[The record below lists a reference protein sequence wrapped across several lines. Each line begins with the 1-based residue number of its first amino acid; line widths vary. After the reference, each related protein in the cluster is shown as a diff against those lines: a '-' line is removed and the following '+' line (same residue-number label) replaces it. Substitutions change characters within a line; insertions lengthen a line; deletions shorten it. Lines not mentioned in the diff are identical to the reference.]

1 MKTNNAMQLKA
12 VIKRRATEAG
22 VSPQLM
28 LQNYMLERLIDRISR
43 SPWRDSI
50 IVKGGM
56 LIGSL
61 IGVDRRSTKDLDTTI
76 RNFSLSHRKA
86 EEVFGGICDIEVD
99 DDITFTFVRT
109 EDICDTDEYP
119 GIRVFLK
126 ASYAPMSVP
135 LKVDITTGDAIVPEA
150 ITYEYPFAFDEGS
163 ARILAYPLETIFA
176 EKLETV
182 LTRST
187 ANTRPRDYYDIY
199 ELWHIRG
206 NECDIALMREALTA
220 TCEKRGSLDL
230 IQDYREILDSVKASN
245 IMTRRWD
252 SYTADHSYASGISF
266 ASACEA
272 AATIMALLLRQP
284 LASPTQTQ

>member
-28 LQNYMLERLIDRISR
+28 LQSYMLERLIDRISR
-43 SPWRDSI
+43 SPWRDSM

-76 RNFSLSHRKA
+76 RNFSLSHQKA
-86 EEVFGGICDIEVD
+86 EEVFRSICDIEVD

-109 EDICDTDEYP
+109 GDIRDTDEYP

-135 LKVDITTGDAIVPEA
+135 LKADITTGDAIVPEA

-187 ANTRPRDYYDIY
+187 ANTRLRDYYDIY

-206 NECDIALMREALTA
+206 NECDIALMRKALTA
-220 TCEKRGSLDL
+220 TCEKRGSLDI
-230 IQDYREILDSVKASN
+230 IQDYREILDSVKTSD
-245 IMTRRWD
+245 IMLRRWSD
-252 SYTADHSYASGISF
+252 YTGGHSYASGISF
-266 ASACEA
+266 ADACTSVES
-272 AATIMALLLRQP
+272 ILSLLFR
-284 LASPTQTQ
+284 

>member
-1 MKTNNAMQLKA
+1 MRTNNAMQLKA
-12 VIKRRATEAG
+12 IIKRRAAEAG

-28 LQNYMLERLIDRISR
+28 LQNYMLERLIDRISK
-43 SPWRDSI
+43 SPWRSSI

-76 RNFSLSHRKA
+76 RNFTLSHQKA
-86 EEVFGGICDIEVD
+86 EEVFRGICRVEVD
-99 DDITFTFVRT
+99 DDIVFAFART
-109 EDICDTDEYP
+109 EDIRDTDDYP

-126 ASYAPMSVP
+126 ANYAPMSIPV
-135 LKVDITTGDAIVPEA
+135 KVDITTGDAIVPEA
-150 ITYEYPFAFDEGS
+150 MTYEYPFAFDEGS

-187 ANTRPRDYYDIY
+187 ANTRLRDHYDIY

-206 NECDIALMREALTA
+206 TECNIPLLREALTA
-220 TCEKRGSLDL
+220 TCEKRGSLG
-230 IQDYREILDSVKASN
+230 IVQDYKDILASVKASD
-245 IMTRRWD
+245 IMSRRWN
-252 SYTADHSYASGISF
+252 SYVKDHSYASRISC
-266 ASACEA
+266 ADTCETA
-272 AATIMALLLRQP
+272 EKIMSMLFH
-284 LASPTQTQ
+284 